1 MVAVREK
8 DGTLRLYCDF
18 RVLSKRTVVDRH
30 LLLRVQDALDS
41 LNGKKWFSVLDQQK
55 AYRQIYLDPGSRPL
69 TAFITPWGLYA
80 WVRVP
85 FGLCNAPAKF
95 KRHMENYLL
104 DVRDEFAFPYLDD
117 VLVYSDNSKAHIN
130 HLRRVLNILREH
142 GIKVNARKCKL
153 FQKQINY
160 LGRTITDKGY

>member
-18 RVLSKRTVVDRH
+18 RVLNKRTVVDRH
-30 LLLRVQDALDS
+30 LLLRVQDAVDS

-69 TAFITPWGLYA
+69 AAFITPWGLYE

-95 KRHMENYLL
+95 KRNMENYLL
-104 DVRDEFAFPYLDD
+104 DVRDEFAFPHT
-117 VLVYSDNSKAHIN
+117 STM
-130 HLRRVLNILREH
+130 
-142 GIKVNARKCKL
+142 
-153 FQKQINY
+153 F
-160 LGRTITDKGY
+160 